1 VVVRPAVRRFVVA
14 GRAVNFLFFFLTS
27 VYCLLASSPFANEQF
42 LKPHISTW
50 LTNFVVFHTYF
61 YWLAWSVTALTLAP
75 FLNHSAVKPFGWSY
89 LAASAGVGLWLATH
103 HVLPDVDAPDHALA
117 LATMALLPPAILAMV
132 DHLSYPFPDVG
143 PVRADIRS
151 LASCAMAAAFCWLV
165 FSAAVPLRLSRG
177 GLSISS
183 AEWMTGAGLAALGH
197 AAAFSGAFLVLAL
210 LSTAASASGI
220 TPAAEFA
227 VLGAVAAVVG
237 AWLNTRLILAPIA
250 ITGAS
255 AWLLAAVAS
264 STLVIVWSGVV
275 RHLWTD
281 RDRDTS
287 VVDLWFAPADLRST
301 SLAACVA
308 LLLPVAAFVAIGRL
322 AMFDWDFMFQKLI
335 AIAVAVAAFGLMQ
348 RLARTGGRARLTSI
362 VPMAGV
368 ALCAATTAG
377 AATLLRRSDPAQSG
391 VYAAADPSLRLA
403 RDLIA
408 RRDESSVAFYSA
420 LRANTGIRTPIAP
433 VEIDL
438 VPKIVPSA
446 SAPHI
451 FLILVDSLRPD
462 YLSPYNRAV
471 TFTPSVDAFAH
482 DSVVFERAFSRY
494 GGTGLAVPSI
504 WAAGMLPHKEYVT
517 PFGPMNALAKLLDA
531 FHYRRFI
538 TTNHITD
545 ALFTRTDD
553 TVDLDRGVPEMRHT
567 LCGTLDELETK
578 LASVPRDDRPVFGH
592 MRALDL
598 HIGNV
603 WSAHAEPGESFPGF
617 HTVYASRVHRMDA
630 CLGRF
635 LDYLR
640 RAGLY
645 DDSIVVLAADH
656 GDSLGEGLR
665 WGHGFTVF
673 PEVMR
678 IPLVMHLPR
687 EARTAFTADVTRVS
701 FAVDITPTLYAL
713 LGQTPVTREPLQG
726 SPLFVRSAGDLTD
739 RRSAPFLVASSYGPS
754 YGLLSE
760 NGTRLYIADGINGRE
775 YAFDLRGSI
784 AGRPVALTDDQRAAS
799 RREVLAQI
807 KAIADRYRF
816 EPRLTP

>member
-1 VVVRPAVRRFVVA
+1 MKAIGDIAINAFRESVRDKVLYNLVLFAVLMMGA
-14 GRAVNFLFFFLTS
+14 
-27 VYCLLASSPFANEQF
+27 
-42 LKPHISTW
+42 
-50 LTNFVVFHTYF
+50 
-61 YWLAWSVTALTLAP
+61 
-75 FLNHSAVKPFGWSY
+75 SY
-89 LAASAGVGLWLATH
+89 LIGQLTAGQ
-103 HVLPDVDAPDHALA
+103 DVKIIKDL
-117 LATMALLPPAILAMV
+117 
-132 DHLSYPFPDVG
+132 
-143 PVRADIRS
+143 
-151 LASCAMAAAFCWLV
+151 
-165 FSAAVPLRLSRG
+165 
-177 GLSISS
+177 
-183 AEWMTGAGLAALGH
+183 GLAATTIFGLFIAVFIGI
-197 AAAFSGAFLVLAL
+197 GLVSKEVERRSIYSL
-210 LSTAASASGI
+210 LSKPIHRYHLIVGKY
-220 TPAAEFA
+220 
-227 VLGAVAAVVG
+227 LG
-237 AWLNTRLILAPIA
+237 L
-250 ITGAS
+250 
-255 AWLLAAVAS
+255 
-264 STLVIVWSGVV
+264 
-275 RHLWTD
+275 
-281 RDRDTS
+281 
-287 VVDLWFAPADLRST
+287 
-301 SLAACVA
+301 SL
-308 LLLPVAAFVAIGRL
+308 
-322 AMFDWDFMFQKLI
+322 
-335 AIAVAVAAFGLMQ
+335 
-348 RLARTGGRARLTSI
+348 
-362 VPMAGV
+362 
-368 ALCAATTAG
+368 
-377 AATLLRRSDPAQSG
+377 TLL
-391 VYAAADPSLRLA
+391 V
-403 RDLIA
+403 
-408 RRDESSVAFYSA
+408 
-420 LRANTGIRTPIAP
+420 N
-433 VEIDL
+433 
-438 VPKIVPSA
+438 
-446 SAPHI
+446 
-451 FLILVDSLRPD
+451 
-462 YLSPYNRAV
+462 V
-471 TFTPSVDAFAH
+471 T
-482 DSVVFERAFSRY
+482 
-494 GGTGLAVPSI
+494 I
-504 WAAGMLPHKEYVT
+504 MLPHKEYVT